1 MIIEEIVIKH
11 LLNNGYIASAEALA
25 NGVDEYIVVEKTG
38 SNDSN
43 YIKRATIAI
52 QSYSISLYKA
62 SCLNEK
68 IKDTMQKLI
77 EKDEISR
84 VKLNS
89 DYNFTDTQKKKYRYQ
104 AIYEITYY

>member
-1 MIIEEIVIKH
+1 
-11 LLNNGYIASAEALA
+11 
-25 NGVDEYIVVEKTG
+25 
-38 SNDSN
+38 
-43 YIKRATIAI
+43 
-52 QSYSISLYKA
+52 
-62 SCLNEK
+62 
-68 IKDTMQKLI
+68 MQKLI

>member
-1 MIIEEIVIKH
+1 MIEEIIIKH
-11 LLNNGYIASAEALA
+11 LIDNGYYNASAE
-25 NGVDEYIVVEKTG
+25 VPDYDCDEYIVVEKTG

-43 YIKRATIAI
+43 YIKRATVAI

-62 SCLNEK
+62 ACLNEK
-68 IKDTMQKLI
+68 IKEAMQKLI